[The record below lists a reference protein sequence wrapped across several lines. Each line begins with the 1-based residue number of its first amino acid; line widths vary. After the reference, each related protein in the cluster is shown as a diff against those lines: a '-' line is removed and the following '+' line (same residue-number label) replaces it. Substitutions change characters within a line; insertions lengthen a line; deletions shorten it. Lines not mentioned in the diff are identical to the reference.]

1 MEISYSWASEYAR
14 RKFGVT
20 LNDGDDLYRL
30 LRDIHLRGSAPEIAA
45 KLTGDQVFDLLGL
58 EAEFRALTA
67 YGIYVGGLYEA
78 GGEAAVPADAQAA
91 AARLNKL
98 AATRQEMFADLRSK
112 FGAEEPAMA
121 GAAVAGV

>member
-1 MEISYSWASEYAR
+1 MDIEYHWASEYAR

-45 KLTGDQVFDLLGL
+45 KLTGDQVFNLLSL
-58 EAEFRALTA
+58 EAEYRALTA

-78 GGEAAVPADAQAA
+78 GGEAALPPDAQDTAT
-91 AARLNKL
+91 RLRKL

-121 GAAVAGV
+121 GAAGAGV